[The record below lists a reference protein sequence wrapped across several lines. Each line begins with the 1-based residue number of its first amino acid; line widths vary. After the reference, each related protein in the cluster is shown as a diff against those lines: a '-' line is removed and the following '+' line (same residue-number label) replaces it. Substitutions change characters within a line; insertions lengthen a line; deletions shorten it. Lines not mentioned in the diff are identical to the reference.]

1 VSATPPVPPKAKQ
14 QATKQTTK
22 QQRAA
27 ERQRQLEEFKRRE
40 ARSKRNRR
48 ILVWAGAVG
57 GLVAVGLLVT
67 AIVLAPKGTNADAA
81 ADGGGGASGAIE
93 GVQTFSYQGGAHV
106 EGPID
111 YTETPPAGG
120 EHNQVWLNCG
130 VYSQPVPNENAV
142 HSLEHGAVWVTV
154 DPSLPADELGKLT
167 AELPTTYVVL
177 SPYEG
182 LPSPI
187 VLSAWNAQ
195 LQVEDASDPRIAQFV
210 EQYWQS
216 QNAPEPGAPCSGGLD
231 APGKLS

>member
-1 VSATPPVPPKAKQ
+1 MSATPPVPPKAKQ
-14 QATKQTTK
+14 QAKQQSAK

-27 ERQRQLEEFKRRE
+27 ERQRQLEEFKKRE

-48 ILVWAGAVG
+48 ILTWTGAVVG
-57 GLVAVGLLVT
+57 VVAVGLLIT
-67 AIVLAPKGTNADAA
+67 AIVVAPKDASPA
-81 ADGGGGASGAIE
+81 AEGPGGASGSIE
-93 GVQTFSYQGGAHV
+93 GVETFSYQGGAHV
-106 EGPID
+106 EGAVD
-111 YTETPPAGG
+111 YAETPPAGG

-130 VYSQPVPNENAV
+130 VYGQPVPNENAV

-154 DPSLPADELGKLT
+154 DPDLPADELGALT

-177 SPYEG
+177 SPYDG

-195 LQVEDASDPRIAQFV
+195 LQVEDASDPRIAQFI

-216 QNAPEPGAPCSGGLD
+216 PNAPEPGAPCSGAYD